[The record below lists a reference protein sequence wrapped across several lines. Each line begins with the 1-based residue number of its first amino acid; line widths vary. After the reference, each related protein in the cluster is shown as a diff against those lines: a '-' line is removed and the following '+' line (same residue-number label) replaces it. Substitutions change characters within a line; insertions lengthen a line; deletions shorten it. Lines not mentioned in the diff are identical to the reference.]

1 MQIWKFLRTKLEQN
15 IPAALLIVVHDA
27 GSSPGRR
34 GFKMAVS
41 VDGEMTGSIGG
52 GIMEHRLVDTAIGK
66 LKGRAAKPF
75 IKRQVHRK
83 KSPDSSGMICSGE
96 QTILFYPLYFSS
108 LGLINNIIN
117 SSQGILTVA
126 SKNIKFEAN
135 ANLKNNYNFTLVDNN
150 NWSYSEN
157 INRRDLIYIIGA
169 GHVGYATSKLF
180 YNLGYQVALFDNRN
194 NLNTF
199 NQNEFVW
206 RKQII
211 DYADIEQYIPE
222 NSAAYVTIMT
232 NNYNDDML
240 ILRKLIRKN
249 FKYIGVM
256 GSEAKIKQMFSVLK
270 EEGFAPETMSQ
281 VFAPIGLPIHSRTPD
296 EIAVSIAAQI
306 IEIKNTT

>member
-1 MQIWKFLRTKLEQN
+1 MEIWKFLKTKLDQN
-15 IPAALLIVVHDA
+15 IQTALLIVVHDA

-41 VDGEMTGSIGG
+41 ADGEMTGSIGG
-52 GIMEHRLVDTAIGK
+52 GIMEQHLVETAIEE
-66 LKGRAAKPF
+66 LKGSTVKPF

-96 QTILFYPLYFSS
+96 QTIVFYPLDSS
-108 LGLINNIIN
+108 HLAMIESIINNSQGVLNI
-117 SSQGILTVA
+117 SSQHIG
-126 SKNIKFEAN
+126 FEAN
-135 ANLKNNYNFTLVDNN
+135 QNPENNYIFSLVNSN

-157 INRRDLIYIIGA
+157 INRGNLIYIIGA

-180 YNLGYQVALFDNRN
+180 HNLGYRVVLFDNRE

-199 NQNEFVW
+199 RQNKFVW
-206 RKQII
+206 QKHII
-211 DYADIEQYIPE
+211 DYSAIEKYIPE
-222 NSAAYVTIMT
+222 NSSAFVTIMT
-232 NNYNDDML
+232 NNYHDDML
-240 ILRKLIRKN
+240 VLRKLVRKK
-249 FKYIGVM
+249 FKYIGVL

-270 EEGFAPETMSQ
+270 EEGFAPETLSQ

-306 IEIKNTT
+306 IEIKNKP